1 MIHLNCTYILQFLD
15 MFFLRIKQLIEN
27 INKYV
32 NIKYTF
38 TIFYQKLNTDLKIR
52 LLMIFEKILAIKV
65 ILINNLNLVNLHL

>member
-1 MIHLNCTYILQFLD
+1 
-15 MFFLRIKQLIEN
+15 MFFLRIKQPIEN